1 MHMTYCADK
10 QIQIELNN
18 LKILNNKFDSIDDS
32 LTDKESTDFKEEIDQ
47 FYKLKIYKNKLN

>member
-1 MHMTYCADK
+1 MTYCADK

-18 LKILNNKFDSIDDS
+18 LKILNNKIDSIDDS